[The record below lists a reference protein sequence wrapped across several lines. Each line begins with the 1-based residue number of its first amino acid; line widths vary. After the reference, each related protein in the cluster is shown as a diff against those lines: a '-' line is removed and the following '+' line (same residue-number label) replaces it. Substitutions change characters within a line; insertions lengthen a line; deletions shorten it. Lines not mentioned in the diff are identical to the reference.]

1 MVQEQVQDTNS
12 GVHVPDSVNEDTSM
26 RHSCGTCHVL
36 ESSNTATTSTP
47 SHSHSHSNAMFTA
60 AQDGKQGDGSSG
72 LDLESH
78 IPVGVLRKRN
88 ATDTASTEETP
99 EDGFPS
105 SAIAN
110 LEKHNWIRTRTF
122 PYENHPQ
129 WSYVRIYVLPDDVG
143 RKFIPRSSTALRRAL
158 KAVMARVD
166 RSREA
171 WEANFPEDQNEIVT
185 NAKRDGEED
194 ESMWYIF
201 NTLQDPAPQVETM
214 QDPYA
219 RQAIEEL
226 FSAATGASEDDSGVV
241 GLKTALYPYQRR
253 SAAMMV
259 QRETQP
265 ARMLDPRLQAC
276 KNPLGHEYYYD
287 KEEGSIVREKKMYS
301 ETCGG
306 ILAETMGCGKTLIC
320 LAVILATQ
328 GHFPRIPLQYY
339 QQIENPVRG
348 KTASL
353 VEMAAAAAG
362 RYSLPWKR
370 YFDALKSDGLF
381 YDRCAETC
389 ETNRGNYTI
398 PSAATR
404 QKGRNGIP
412 YPRSP
417 PQKIRLCSGTLIV
430 VPPNLVDHWESEIA
444 KHTEGLKVRVLR
456 NSSDETPS
464 VGELLQYDIV
474 LFSRI
479 RLEKEAGE
487 LVPNRRVS
495 VKSEDSPLTKVHW
508 LRIIV
513 DEGHNVA
520 GHGQRT
526 NMVHL
531 LDQLQVERRWIVSG
545 TPSSGLYGVEVSLAS
560 RETYSSESDLSNA
573 TNTALRGRKK
583 TGSALD
589 NELKDMDKL
598 RHIVVEFLDLKPW
611 SNSRADDPANWTK
624 YMKPVGEDGKRRKA
638 PSLRATLQSLVVRH
652 RMDTIHGETPLPP
665 LSNKAVHLEPTFYD
679 QLSLN
684 LFIAILGVN
693 AITSERS
700 DQDYMFHPRN
710 RNHLSLTISN
720 LRQAGFWWAGF
731 DEKDISGT
739 MDVAIQY
746 LQKNRERMPEDDVA
760 MMAEGIRIAQI
771 AICCASRSAFRQ
783 YHELGVFV
791 RDFPA
796 HARSLW
802 ALDPSTADIEPLLLG
817 ISQARQAQQFIASR
831 LSAED
836 PTEGLAGVG
845 IKARRELA
853 ERQSDSV
860 PMPTKTSTPVTSPK
874 KSSTPDK
881 SAKTSSPKKSFSK
894 GLFKSLPKESPLF
907 QTKLVATAS
916 AKLTYLLD
924 RVLELQEKEKIII
937 FYDNNNIA
945 FWIAEGLE
953 MIGVDFRI
961 YANTLKPALR
971 TSYLALF
978 RENEEVR
985 VLLMDLR
992 QASHGLHLANAS
1004 RVFIVNPIW
1013 QPNVESQAI
1022 KRAHRIGQT
1031 RPVYVETLVLKDT
1044 LEDKM
1049 LRRRKEMSDSEIQ
1062 HAEKDLLDDN
1072 TMSTIIQNEKF
1083 LPMFENDNGDPNP
1096 FARLAF
1102 LRNPVGFFDRHK
1114 LPVPDSFDSGEG
1126 QGQQIG
1132 EGSPFKTPLP
1142 SPSKTSGRRKRKTL
1156 RFDTDSAN
1164 ANPKDREQN
1173 EPDLLTPNIKRRK
1186 NSAAATKEAARYVNG
1201 NGLVMT
1207 PSRIPPRRPRNSISG
1222 SATPISTPPP
1232 PPPTTNTTSNTTPFS
1247 PSFPLLPG
1255 QDVQTTNVSDPGRL
1269 G

>member
-1 MVQEQVQDTNS
+1 M
-12 GVHVPDSVNEDTSM
+12 
-26 RHSCGTCHVL
+26 
-36 ESSNTATTSTP
+36 NTATTSTLSP
-47 SHSHSHSNAMFTA
+47 SNSISTPTA
-60 AQDGKQGDGSSG
+60 TQDRSSG
-72 LDLESH
+72 LDLESY
-78 IPVGVLRKRN
+78 IPIGVLRKRN
-88 ATDTASTEETP
+88 TGDTADTETP
-99 EDGFPS
+99 EDVGGFPS

-110 LEKHNWIRTRTF
+110 LEKHNWIRTHAF
-122 PYENHPQ
+122 HYETNPH

-143 RKFIPRSSTALRRAL
+143 RKSIPRSSTALRRAL
-158 KAVMARVD
+158 KAVMTRVD

-171 WEANFPEDQNEIVT
+171 WKGKFPDDRNDIFAND
-185 NAKRDGEED
+185 RRGGEED

-201 NTLQDPAPQVETM
+201 NTLQDPAPQIETM

-219 RQAIEEL
+219 RQAMEEL
-226 FSAATGASEDDSGVV
+226 LSGAGQEGLGVV

-259 QRETQP
+259 QREAQP

-276 KNPLGHEYYYD
+276 TNPLGHEYYYD

-301 ETCGG
+301 EACGG

-339 QQIENPVRG
+339 QQIMNPVRE

-353 VEMAAAAAG
+353 MEMAAAAAG

-370 YFDALKSDGLF
+370 YFDSLKNNGLC
-381 YDRCAETC
+381 YDRCARAC

-404 QKGRNGIP
+404 QKARNSVAYLRP
-412 YPRSP
+412 P
-417 PQKIRLCSGTLIV
+417 PQNLCLCSGTLIV
-430 VPPNLVDHWESEIA
+430 APPNLVDHWESEIT
-444 KHTEGLKVRVLR
+444 KHTEGLKVRILR

-464 VGELLQYDIV
+464 VEELLQCDIV

-487 LVPNRRVS
+487 LVPNHRVS
-495 VKSEDSPLTKVHW
+495 VKPEDSPLTKVHW

-526 NMVHL
+526 NIVHL

-560 RETYSSESDLSNA
+560 RETYNSESDLSNA

-589 NELKDMDKL
+589 NELKDLDKL
-598 RHIVVEFLDLKPW
+598 RHIVAEFLDLKPW

-665 LSNKAVHLEPTFYD
+665 LSNKVVRLEPTFYD

-684 LFIAILGVN
+684 MFIAILGVN
-693 AITSERS
+693 AITSERT

-710 RNHLSLTISN
+710 RKHLSLTINN

-739 MDVAIQY
+739 MEVAIQY
-746 LQKNRERMPEDDVA
+746 LQKNRERMLEDDVT
-760 MMAEGIRIAQI
+760 MMTEGIRIAQI
-771 AICCASRSAFRQ
+771 AIRCGSRSAFRQ
-783 YHELGVFV
+783 YHELGVLV
-791 RDFPA
+791 QDFPA

-802 ALDPSTADIEPLLLG
+802 ALDLSTANIEPLLLG
-817 ISQARQAQQFIASR
+817 ISQARQAQQFITSH
-831 LSAED
+831 LGAED
-836 PTEGLAGVG
+836 PAEGLAGAG
-845 IKARRELA
+845 IKVRRELA
-853 ERQSDSV
+853 ERESDSV
-860 PMPTKTSTPVTSPK
+860 PTPTKMSTPMILPK
-874 KSSTPDK
+874 NNSTLGK
-881 SAKTSSPKKSFSK
+881 SAKKSTPKQFFSK
-894 GLFKSLPKESPLF
+894 GLSKSLPKDSPLA

-924 RVLELQEKEKIII
+924 RVLELQDKEKIII

-971 TSYLALF
+971 TAYLALF

-1022 KRAHRIGQT
+1022 KRAHRIGQS

-1049 LRRRKEMSDSEIQ
+1049 LQRRKEMSDLEIQ
-1062 HAEKDLLDDN
+1062 HAEKDLLDDK

-1083 LPMFENDNGDPNP
+1083 IPMFEDDNGHANP
-1096 FARLAF
+1096 FARFAF
-1102 LRNPVGFFDRHK
+1102 LKNPVGFFDRHK
-1114 LPVPDSFDSGEG
+1114 LPVPDSFDFREG
-1126 QGQQIG
+1126 TGQQIG
-1132 EGSPFKTPLP
+1132 EGSLLTTPLP
-1142 SPSKTSGRRKRKTL
+1142 SPSKTSARRKRKTL
-1156 RFDTDSAN
+1156 RFDTPSVS
-1164 ANPKDREQN
+1164 PKDKQDE
-1173 EPDLLTPNIKRRK
+1173 EPDLLTFNIKRRK
-1186 NSAAATKEAARYVNG
+1186 NSAAATAEAAGY
-1201 NGLVMT
+1201 
-1207 PSRIPPRRPRNSISG
+1207 
-1222 SATPISTPPP
+1222 
-1232 PPPTTNTTSNTTPFS
+1232 
-1247 PSFPLLPG
+1247 
-1255 QDVQTTNVSDPGRL
+1255 
-1269 G
+1269 

>member
-1 MVQEQVQDTNS
+1 MPS
-12 GVHVPDSVNEDTSM
+12 PLHSDSTS
-26 RHSCGTCHVL
+26 
-36 ESSNTATTSTP
+36 APTTT
-47 SHSHSHSNAMFTA
+47 
-60 AQDGKQGDGSSG
+60 QDGKPGDGSSG
-72 LDLESH
+72 LNLESY

-88 ATDTASTEETP
+88 MFDTTNIPKNIDE
-99 EDGFPS
+99 FPS
-105 SAIAN
+105 PAIAN
-110 LEKHNWIRTRTF
+110 LEKHNWIRTCTF
-122 PYENHPQ
+122 PYKNHPQ
-129 WSYVRIYVLPDDVG
+129 WSYVCIYVLPDDVG
-143 RKFIPRSSTALRRAL
+143 RKSIPRSSMALRRAL
-158 KAVMARVD
+158 KTVMARVD

-171 WEANFPEDQNEIVT
+171 WEGKFPEDQNEIVI
-185 NAKRDGEED
+185 NEKQKSEED

-201 NTLQDPAPQVETM
+201 NTLQDPVPQVETM
-214 QDPYA
+214 QDLYA
-219 RQAIEEL
+219 RQAMEEL
-226 FSAATGASEDDSGVV
+226 LSTATGAGESDSGVG

-259 QRETQP
+259 QREAQP

-287 KEEGSIVREKKMYS
+287 KEEGCIVHEKKMYS
-301 ETCGG
+301 EACGG

-328 GHFPRIPLQYY
+328 GHFPRIPLQYH
-339 QQIENPVRG
+339 QQIENPVHE

-370 YFDALKSDGLF
+370 YFDTLKRDGLY
-381 YDRCAETC
+381 YDRCVEAC
-389 ETNRGNYTI
+389 EKNRGNYII

-404 QKGRNGIP
+404 QKGRNGVP
-412 YPRSP
+412 YPRPP
-417 PQKIRLCSGTLIV
+417 PQKIGLCSGTLIV
-430 VPPNLVDHWESEIA
+430 VPPNLVDHWGSEIA

-456 NSSDETPS
+456 NSSDKTPS
-464 VGELLQYDIV
+464 VDELLHYDIV

-495 VKSEDSPLTKVHW
+495 AKSEDSPLTKVHW

-545 TPSSGLYGVEVSLAS
+545 TPSSGLYGVEISLAS
-560 RETYSSESDLSNA
+560 RETYSNEIELSNA
-573 TNTALRGRKK
+573 TNIALRGRKM

-611 SNSRADDPANWTK
+611 SNSRANDPANWTK

-638 PSLRATLQSLVVRH
+638 PSLRATLQGLVVRH
-652 RMDTIHGETPLPP
+652 RMDTIHVETPLPP
-665 LSNKAVHLEPTFYD
+665 LSNKVIHLEPTFYD

-710 RNHLSLTISN
+710 RKHLSLTIN
-720 LRQAGFWWAGF
+720 NFRQAGFWWSGF
-731 DEKDISGT
+731 DQKDISGT

-746 LQKNRERMPEDDVA
+746 LQKNRERMPKDDIA
-760 MMAEGIRIAQI
+760 MMTEGIRIAQI
-771 AICCASRSAFRQ
+771 AICCGSRSAFRQ

-791 RDFPA
+791 QGFPA

-802 ALDPSTADIEPLLLG
+802 ALDPSTADTEPLLLG
-817 ISQARQAQQFIASR
+817 ISQARQAQQFITSR

-836 PTEGLAGVG
+836 PAEGLAGAG

-860 PMPTKTSTPVTSPK
+860 PMPTKTSTPVTLPK
-874 KSSTPDK
+874 KSGAPDK
-881 SAKTSSPKKSFSK
+881 SAKTSSPKFSK
-894 GLFKSLPKESPLF
+894 GLLKSLPKDSPLT

-1004 RVFIVNPIW
+1004 RIFIVNPIW

-1031 RPVYVETLVLKDT
+1031 RAVYVETLVLKDT

-1072 TMSTIIQNEKF
+1072 AMSTIIQNEKF
-1083 LPMFENDNGDPNP
+1083 LPMSESDNGDHNP

-1114 LPVPDSFDSGEG
+1114 SPVLDKFDSGKGKG
-1126 QGQQIG
+1126 QRIG
-1132 EGSPFKTPLP
+1132 EGSLFNTPLP
-1142 SPSKTSGRRKRKTL
+1142 SPSKTSARRKRKIL
-1156 RFDTDSAN
+1156 RFDMDSAN
-1164 ANPKDREQN
+1164 ASPKDREQN
-1173 EPDLLTPNIKRRK
+1173 EPDLLTPQIKRRK
-1186 NSAAATKEAARYVNG
+1186 NSAAAEEAAGYVNG

-1207 PSRIPPRRPRNSISG
+1207 PSRMPPRRPRNSTNG
-1222 SATPISTPPP
+1222 SATPLSTSPPLS
-1232 PPPTTNTTSNTTPFS
+1232 TITSTAT
-1247 PSFPLLPG
+1247 SFPPFALFSG
-1255 QDVQTTNVSDPGRL
+1255 QDVQTKVSDPGRL

>member
-1 MVQEQVQDTNS
+1 M
-12 GVHVPDSVNEDTSM
+12 PDSIDEDTSM
-26 RHSCGTCHVL
+26 RHSCETCHVL

-47 SHSHSHSNAMFTA
+47 SPSPPHSNSTSIA

-72 LDLESH
+72 LDIETY

-88 ATDTASTEETP
+88 TTDTANTP
-99 EDGFPS
+99 EDINEFPS
-105 SAIAN
+105 AAIED

-158 KAVMARVD
+158 RTVMTRVD
-166 RSREA
+166 RPREA
-171 WEANFPEDQNEIVT
+171 WEGKFPGDQNDIVT
-185 NAKRDGEED
+185 NGKQENEED

-201 NTLQDPAPQVETM
+201 NTLHDPAPQVETM

-219 RQAIEEL
+219 RQAMEEL
-226 FSAATGASEDDSGVV
+226 LSTATGAGEDDSGVV

-259 QRETQP
+259 QREAQP
-265 ARMLDPRLQAC
+265 AKMLDPRLQTC

-287 KEEGSIVREKKMYS
+287 KEAGSIFRDKKMYS
-301 ETCGG
+301 EACGG

-339 QQIENPVRG
+339 QQTEDFVRE

-353 VEMAAAAAG
+353 AQMAAAATG

-370 YFDALKSDGLF
+370 YFDALESDGLC
-381 YDRCAETC
+381 YDRCTEAC
-389 ETNRGNYTI
+389 EINRGNYTI

-404 QKGRNGIP
+404 QKGRNGVP

-430 VPPNLVDHWESEIA
+430 VPPNLVDHWQNEIT
-444 KHTEGLKVRVLR
+444 KHTEGLKVRILR

-464 VGELLQYDIV
+464 VDELLQYDIV

-487 LVPNRRVS
+487 LVSNRRVS
-495 VKSEDSPLTKVHW
+495 VKSKDSPLTKVHW

-560 RETYSSESDLSNA
+560 RETYSSECDISNA

-583 TGSALD
+583 TGSALN

-665 LSNKAVHLEPTFYD
+665 LSNKVVHLEPTFYD

-684 LFIAILGVN
+684 MFIAILGVN

-710 RNHLSLTISN
+710 RKHLSLTINN

-739 MDVAIQY
+739 MDIAIQY
-746 LQKNRERMPEDDVA
+746 LQKNRERMQEDDVA

-771 AICCASRSAFRQ
+771 AISCGSRSAFRQ

-791 RDFPA
+791 QHFPA

-817 ISQARQAQQFIASR
+817 ISQARQAQQFITSR

-836 PTEGLAGVG
+836 PAEGLAGAG

-860 PMPTKTSTPVTSPK
+860 PMPTKKNNPVNSPK

-881 SAKTSSPKKSFSK
+881 NAKTSSPKKSFSK
-894 GLFKSLPKESPLF
+894 GLLKSLPKESPLIH
-907 QTKLVATAS
+907 TKLVATAS
-916 AKLTYLLD
+916 AKLTYLLN
-924 RVLELQEKEKIII
+924 RVLELQQKEKIII

-1004 RVFIVNPIW
+1004 RVFIINPIW

-1031 RPVYVETLVLKDT
+1031 RPVYVETLVLKNT

-1114 LPVPDSFDSGEG
+1114 LPVPDSYDSGEG
-1126 QGQQIG
+1126 KGQPIG
-1132 EGSPFKTPLP
+1132 EGSLFNTPLL

-1156 RFDTDSAN
+1156 RFDTNSAN
-1164 ANPKDREQN
+1164 ASPKYREQN

-1186 NSAAATKEAARYVNG
+1186 NSAAAAEEAAEYVNE

-1207 PSRIPPRRPRNSISG
+1207 PSRMPPRRPRNSISG
-1222 SATPISTPPP
+1222 SAIPLSTPPP
-1232 PPPTTNTTSNTTPFS
+1232 PPTTASTTTPFS
-1247 PSFPLLPG
+1247 PPFPLLPG
-1255 QDVQTTNVSDPGRL
+1255 QDVQTNVSDLGRL